1 MILRGIARSFRC
13 AFAGLWY
20 VIRTQRNVRI
30 QLCIGA
36 GVTALGLWLGLSPVK
51 WTLLALTIGFVLAS
65 EMINTAVE
73 VLTDLTCPEYHPLA
87 KAAKDASAGAVLLA
101 ALTSIAVGLFVLG
114 PPLGERLWG
123 G

>member
-1 MILRGIARSFRC
+1 MILRSVAHSFRC

-36 GVTALGLWLGLSPVK
+36 GVTALGLWLGLSSVK
-51 WTLLALTIGFVLAS
+51 WTLLALTIGFVLVS

-114 PPLGERLWG
+114 PPLWERLWG

>member
-1 MILRGIARSFRC
+1 MILRSIARSFRC
-13 AFAGLWY
+13 AFAVLWY

-30 QLCIGA
+30 QLGIGA
-36 GVTALGLWLGLSPVK
+36 GVIALGLWLGLSSVK
-51 WTLLALTIGFVLAS
+51 WTLLALTIGFVLVS

-101 ALTSIAVGLFVLG
+101 ALMSIAVGLFVLG
-114 PPLGERLWG
+114 PPLWERLWG
-123 G
+123 A